1 MILYLY
7 DDVDGTGMGEGDG
20 RKDVSDQIENEEQ
33 LLGLKEDKPPDEG
46 QQEAKKEHKQL
57 EEVRWPLIYQI
68 NPYLK
73 HYFVA
78 QTLPYRPLPFPYP
91 TLIVKKP

>member
-7 DDVDGTGMGEGDG
+7 DDVDGTGMGEG
-20 RKDVSDQIENEEQ
+20 
-33 LLGLKEDKPPDEG
+33 DKPPDEG